1 MCNRRDSQLDL
12 CIVNNVDNIKDKI
25 CEGIPELDVQPNN
38 PFVLDEIII
47 SDTPNS
53 KISFGDAKV
62 TGLCDFVI
70 KYFHIDLDTL
80 HFDAEIVFKRLQING
95 TYQFDVR
102 LLVPIVNNG
111 PLYITTGM

>member
-25 CEGIPELDVQPNN
+25 CEGIPELNIPPNN
-38 PFVLDEIII
+38 PFVLDKLII
-47 SDTPNS
+47 SDIPNS
-53 KISFGDAKV
+53 KISLEDVKV

-70 KYFHIDLDTL
+70 KYFHTNLDTL
-80 HFDAEIVFKRLQING
+80 HFDVEIVFKRIQING
-95 TYQFDVR
+95 THQFDIR

-111 PLYITTGM
+111 PIYITTSM